1 MSTENIKVIVR
12 CRPLNKREISFNAQN
27 IIVVNS
33 NVAQVIVNSP
43 DKSQTAN
50 EEHIQQ
56 IFTFDK
62 VFGTQSMNIDLFNQS
77 FKPVVQAVTQGY
89 NACIFTYG
97 QTGCGKTFTMS
108 GEQSDEGCISNSFD
122 CIFDYISTIPNSV
135 KIVLKASY
143 IEIHNEKI
151 KDLVTNLND
160 LPVNE
165 SKELGI
171 YVGNLSEHL
180 CCTKTDLQKVREDGY
195 KNRNLQWWA
204 LEMLF

>member
-12 CRPLNKREISFNAQN
+12 CRPLNKRETSFNAQN
-27 IIVVNS
+27 IITVNS
-33 NVAQVIVNSP
+33 NAAQIIVNSP
-43 DKSQTAN
+43 NKTQTQN
-50 EEHIQQ
+50 DNPEEHIQQ

-97 QTGCGKTFTMS
+97 QTGCGKTFTMT
-108 GEQSDEGCISNSFD
+108 GEQSNVGCIVNSFD
-122 CIFDYISTIPNSV
+122 CIFDYISTLPNSV
-135 KIVLKASY
+135 QIILKASY

-160 LPVNE
+160 LQVNE

-171 YVGNLSEHL
+171 YVGNLSEYI
-180 CCTKTDLQKVREDGY
+180 CAVQKLIY
-195 KNRNLQWWA
+195 KK
-204 LEMLF
+204 